1 MSLSAAK
8 YITKYTHKGPDRATV
23 ELQQRNEISE
33 YRDCRYIAASEA
45 TWRILEYP
53 IHHQEPAVT
62 NLQVHLPGRHMVIF
76 DPNESI
82 ETVATRG
89 EQEKTMLTA
98 YFDLNKNDP
107 IACQYTYQE
116 LPQHFVWDRNKKLWK
131 QRQRGYSI
139 GRMYFVSP
147 TAGERFYLRCL
158 LTTVKGATS
167 WKELRTVDGTEYP
180 SFHATCLARGL
191 LENDDEW
198 RQTLL
203 DASLTHVGQSLR
215 RLFCLILRHCVPSEP
230 HRLWEQFREHL
241 CDDLRQ
247 RLQRLTHTDNPIPD
261 EDVYDYGLFL
271 INDDLC
277 QNGTSLSCFPSMPPI
292 RRNWNDDRI
301 NRYLLEQIAYDRDN
315 ERRLAEDA
323 LPLLN
328 RDQRVAFDTIF
339 ASACAGDG
347 ITFFLHGP
355 GGTGKTFLYNTL
367 CHRLR
372 ANGSI
377 VLCVASSGIAAL
389 LLPGGHTAHST
400 FAIPVQMLCHD
411 SCCQIEKH
419 SPQAD
424 MLRNVKLIIWDEA
437 VTQHR

>member
-1 MSLSAAK
+1 
-8 YITKYTHKGPDRATV
+8 
-23 ELQQRNEISE
+23 
-33 YRDCRYIAASEA
+33 
-45 TWRILEYP
+45 
-53 IHHQEPAVT
+53 
-62 NLQVHLPGRHMVIF
+62 MVIF
-76 DPNESI
+76 DPDESI

-107 IACQYTYQE
+107 IAHQYTYQE
-116 LPQHFVWDRNKKLWK
+116 LPQHFIWDCSKKVWK

-158 LTTVKGATS
+158 LTTVKGVTS
-167 WKELRTVDGTEYP
+167 WKELCTVDGTEYP
-180 SFHATCLARGL
+180 TFHATCLARGL
-191 LENDDEW
+191 LENNDEW

-230 HRLWEQFREHL
+230 HRLWEQFRQHL
-241 CDDLRQ
+241 CDDLGQ
-247 RLQRLTHTDNPIPD
+247 RLQRFTHTDNPIPD

-277 QNGTSLSCFPSMPPI
+277 QHGTSLSCFPSMPPI
-292 RRNWNDDRI
+292 RRNWSDDRV
-301 NRYLLEQIAYDRDN
+301 NRYLLEQIVYDRDN
-315 ERRLAEDA
+315 ERHLAEDT

-328 RDQRVAFDTIF
+328 RDQCVAFDTIF
-339 ASACAGDG
+339 ASACADNG

-367 CHRLR
+367 CHRL
-372 ANGSI
+372 
-377 VLCVASSGIAAL
+377 
-389 LLPGGHTAHST
+389 
-400 FAIPVQMLCHD
+400 
-411 SCCQIEKH
+411 
-419 SPQAD
+419 
-424 MLRNVKLIIWDEA
+424 
-437 VTQHR
+437 